1 MGQGP
6 NMHVDDKSSYQHV
19 QKETRKLDH
28 YMHFFFEKWII
39 TCMSYVYVHELT
51 IFLAYWIDGINPYWA
66 CTDDVRAGHGPA
78 PAGRDEDSRREA
90 FPLAVNK

>member
-1 MGQGP
+1 
-6 NMHVDDKSSYQHV
+6 
-19 QKETRKLDH
+19 
-28 YMHFFFEKWII
+28 
-39 TCMSYVYVHELT
+39 MSYVYVLELT

-78 PAGRDEDSRREA
+78 LAGRDEDSRREA